1 MEQDANLRVLT
12 LLCDALDHPG
22 SVSESLEQIS
32 QITCALMETRQ
43 TVILLRDEDR
53 NDLVVHA
60 LAGLESPALR
70 VGHPLGV
77 PERLKSIL
85 WRLRGLRQIGSIA
98 AGIEGIGFP
107 ILVTPLKI
115 KGERIGLLIT
125 GQAAAGRSVFTDR
138 RRRLFLLTASLA
150 SLLLEN
156 AKVYD
161 YLRQQFAQ
169 RSTELL
175 EANRQATHGPA
186 DETERLMV
194 ASLKNPTKVVRLLAV
209 SFHKELVRAGFSPDH
224 ITTAAAEIID
234 CVAHGEGRAGGT
246 NGAGP
251 VH

>member
-1 MEQDANLRVLT
+1 MEPDASLRVLA

-125 GQAAAGRSVFTDR
+125 GQAVGRPVFSDR

-175 EANRQATHGPA
+175 EANRRASHGPA

-194 ASLKNPTKVVRLLAV
+194 ASLKNPTKVVRLLAA
-209 SFHKELVRAGFSPDH
+209 SFYKELVRAGFSPDH
-224 ITTAAAEIID
+224 ITTAAAELLD
-234 CVAHGEGRAGGT
+234 RVAHGDGRA
-246 NGAGP
+246 NGDPGAAP
-251 VH
+251 VP